1 MNKLFLVN
9 SQWQGGGAISAMYGI
24 NEIENL
30 YLKGESSILPEGFPY
45 ETVSVNDSEE
55 SLAMKNN
62 ILGYD
67 AIKKQTLEAA
77 SLISK
82 HDPDKIFTIGGSCEA
97 DISSIL
103 HLNEKY
109 NRDLLVIWIDAHGDI
124 NAPHESYSHLFYG
137 MPIRALLGECGD
149 ILSDVLKENMKPDQ
163 FMNLCGRSIDPPEK
177 EYYQKHSIPMIEVDE
192 IVQSYATDFT
202 PVKKAMLRSGKKY
215 VHIHLDFDSLDPA
228 EFPNTPL
235 PETSGLPV
243 KYLLP
248 LIDAIKETLIPVGFS
263 FYEYTPI
270 DKKHPLVEK
279 LLDFGFEF

>member
-1 MNKLFLVN
+1 MSKLFLVN
-9 SQWQGGGAISAMYGI
+9 SQWQGGGAISAMHGI
-24 NEIENL
+24 NEIENF
-30 YLKGESSILPEGFPY
+30 YLKNGNCSIPLEMPY
-45 ETVSVNDSEE
+45 ETVSVDGSEE
-55 SLAMKNN
+55 SLAIKND

-67 AIKKQTLEAA
+67 AIKKQTKEASA
-77 SLISK
+77 LIAK

-109 NRDLLVIWIDAHGDI
+109 NGDLLVIWIDAHGDI

-149 ILSDVLKENMKPDQ
+149 ILSDVLKHKMHPNQ
-163 FMNLCGRSIDPPEK
+163 FMNLCGRSIDPPET
-177 EYYQKHSIPMIEVDE
+177 EYFEKHNIPMIEVDE
-192 IVQSYATDFT
+192 IVKSFDN
-202 PVKKAMLRSGKKY
+202 VKSAMRRSGKNH

-248 LIDAIKETLIPVGFS
+248 LIETIKETLIPVGFS

-270 DKKHPLVEK
+270 GKKHELIEA
-279 LLDFGFEF
+279 LLKIGFEF